1 MDMINPFGF
10 PILVEVL
17 PDGEAL
23 ADEFCKLARGL
34 RSADENGGLMSEA
47 WHDAEVAESSE
58 EYKKHG
64 YTSFV
69 NQNLCFNS
77 DFDAIHKAT
86 VAQKEKYCN
95 MMGAGYEFYIQ
106 NSWASIYGD
115 NHYIPEHIHSFSH
128 LSMCFY
134 AAASEGTGEIV
145 FRNPAYASYGMI
157 FDQHCM
163 LFNDQFRVQPQ
174 KGMMI
179 VFPSFMPHY
188 TRPHKDTS
196 ERIIFSSNSV
206 FKSSPLS
213 NTFQTAGAS
222 EHEVS
227 DG

>member
-17 PDGEAL
+17 PDGIEL
-23 ADEFCKLARGL
+23 ADEFAELARGL
-34 RSADENGGLMSEA
+34 RAGEENGGLMSEA

-58 EYKKHG
+58 QYKQHG

-69 NQNLCFNS
+69 NHNLCLS
-77 DFDAIHKAT
+77 KDFDRIHKAT
-86 VAQKEKYCN
+86 VRQKEKYLN
-95 MMGAGYEFYIQ
+95 MMGVNHEFYIQ
-106 NSWASIYGD
+106 NSWASIYG
-115 NHYIPEHIHSFSH
+115 NGHYIPEHVHSFSH

-134 AAASEGTGEIV
+134 ADATEGTGEIV
-145 FRNPAYASYGMI
+145 FRNPAYGVYGMI

-179 VFPSFMPHY
+179 IFPSFMPHY
-188 TRPHKDTS
+188 TRPHEDDK

-206 FKSSPLS
+206 FKNSPMS
-213 NTFQTAGAS
+213 NVFQTAGAS
-222 EHEVS
+222 EHVGDDS
-227 DG
+227 